1 MSALTGLKL
10 VAAKKASQASPE
22 VTRRA
27 KLGKQLAQQI
37 ELAQALASGSVYA
50 PSRTVSIKDELT
62 GERRIVNRVK
72 RVKQWWFIADTGRVC
87 LQVRYG
93 ARVLEL
99 AKGKNSIEVGSGDE
113 LIKVLEVVK
122 KAVEVGELDSA
133 IDAAAAKLR
142 SGFAK

>member
-1 MSALTGLKL
+1 MSAFTGLKL
-10 VAAKKASQASPE
+10 VAARKASQANPE
-22 VTRRA
+22 ITRRA

-72 RVKQWWFIADTGRVC
+72 RVKQWWFMADTGRVC

-93 ARVLEL
+93 TRVLEL

-113 LIKVLEVVK
+113 LIKVLEAVK
-122 KAVEVGELDSA
+122 KAVEMGELDGA
-133 IDAAAAKLR
+133 ISLASLHIRQQLAK
-142 SGFAK
+142 